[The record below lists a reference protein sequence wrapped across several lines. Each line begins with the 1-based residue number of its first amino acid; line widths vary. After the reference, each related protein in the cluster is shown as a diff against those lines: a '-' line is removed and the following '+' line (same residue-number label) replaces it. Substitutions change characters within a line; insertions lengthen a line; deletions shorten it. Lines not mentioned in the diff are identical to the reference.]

1 MFRFLNLKETTALH
15 YNIFT
20 KPKKLYKTKGYGN
33 IPKNIWMQAKLPQRK
48 EVNALLAINFY
59 LHNIISKFSHKN
71 WRYGL
76 R

>member
-33 IPKNIWMQAKLPQRK
+33 IPKNIYGCKQNSQRK

-59 LHNIISKFSHKN
+59 LHNIISKFRHKN
-71 WRYGL
+71 WQYID
-76 R
+76 